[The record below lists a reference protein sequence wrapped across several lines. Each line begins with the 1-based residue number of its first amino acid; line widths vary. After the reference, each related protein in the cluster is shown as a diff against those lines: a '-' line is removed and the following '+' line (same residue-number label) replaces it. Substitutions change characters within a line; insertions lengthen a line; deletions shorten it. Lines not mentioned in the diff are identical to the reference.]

1 METVVE
7 RHTDEDLQLLLRW
20 KRDDDPGRS
29 RNAAAISLLV
39 HALLIGGLAVI
50 PGSQVDA
57 PRPVA
62 RTRRILTP
70 LFDPPTE
77 LTQKAPTKGKITK
90 EITAEM
96 IPDRPRIQAPAPA
109 AKRGMPA
116 PPAPPPQMAKAAPP
130 APMPEPPKVAQ
141 SPPQPSTQ
149 IAQLATPQIQP
160 PPADKPKLAF
170 EIPGAPA
177 SSGPKGLAPRLAVP
191 APSIQEAVRS
201 VARGNSGAGLSGGDS
216 EMAPVPP
223 GLNLP
228 ASAGRPRVDFQLQSD
243 PMGVDF
249 KPYIQQ
255 VLQTVRRNWFAVYPE
270 SAKLGQRGMVNLTFS
285 IEPGGTIPKAI
296 VSSSSGVRALDQAA
310 VAALSASNPLSPLP
324 AEFHGT
330 RIILRFTF
338 SYNIPVH

>member
-1 METVVE
+1 MPTVVE
-7 RHTDEDLQLLLRW
+7 PHTDEDLQLLLPW
-20 KRDDDPGRS
+20 KRDGDPVRT
-29 RNAAAISLLV
+29 RNAAAISLAV
-39 HALLIGGLAVI
+39 HALLIGALVVM
-50 PGSQVDA
+50 PGSRANA
-57 PRPVA
+57 PQPQA

-77 LTQKAPTKGKITK
+77 LTQKAPNKGKITK

-96 IPDRPRIQAPAPA
+96 IPERPRIQAPVP
-109 AKRGMPA
+109 AKRGMPV
-116 PPAPPPQMAKAAPP
+116 PPPRPPQTAKVSSP
-130 APMPEPPKVAQ
+130 APMPEPPKVAA
-141 SPPQPSTQ
+141 PAPTQ
-149 IAQLATPQIQP
+149 IAQLASPQIQP
-160 PPADKPKLAF
+160 PPPEKPKLAF
-170 EIPGAPA
+170 ETPGASS
-177 SSGPKGLAPRLAVP
+177 SSGPKGLTPRLAVP
-191 APSIQEAVRS
+191 APSIEEAVRN
-201 VARGNSGAGLSGGDS
+201 VARGNSGGGLSGGDS
-216 EMAPVPP
+216 EMAPAPP

-249 KPYIQQ
+249 KPYILQ

-324 AEFHGT
+324 AEFHGN

>member
-7 RHTDEDLQLLLRW
+7 PHTDEDLQLLLQW
-20 KRDDDPGRS
+20 KRDDDPVRS
-29 RNAAAISLLV
+29 RNAAAISVLF

-50 PGSQVDA
+50 PGSRADA
-57 PRPVA
+57 PKPVA
-62 RTRRILTP
+62 RTRRMFTP
-70 LFDPPTE
+70 LFDPTE

-96 IPDRPRIQAPAPA
+96 IPERPRVQAPAPA
-109 AKRGMPA
+109 PKRGMPA

-130 APMPEPPKVAQ
+130 APMPEPPKVTQ
-141 SPPQPSTQ
+141 SPPQAPTQ

-160 PPADKPKLAF
+160 PPPEKPKLAF
-170 EIPGAPA
+170 ETPGAP
-177 SSGPKGLAPRLAVP
+177 STSGPKGLAPRLAVP
-191 APSIQEAVRS
+191 APSIQEAVRN
-201 VARGNSGAGLSGGDS
+201 VARGDPSGGLSGGDS
-216 EMAPVPP
+216 EMTPAPP

-228 ASAGRPRVDFQLQSD
+228 VSSGRPRVDFQLQSD

-249 KPYIQQ
+249 KPYILQ

-324 AEFHGT
+324 AEFHGS